1 MGDNNNGWIESID
14 PTSGRTF
21 YANKYTRT
29 TQWDPPPGFRSSH
42 TNNTNNHNIHGASA
56 SSSHHHH
63 GRGSTTT
70 TNTDD
75 DNFLSG
81 MDIARAQME
90 SMKMNNSNNRSAAP
104 PDPNPNTLPEGWEEM
119 TDATTGRTFFIDH
132 ATKTTSWERPTT
144 ASSAAISSSSSKSV
158 VNNNN
163 DSDDTT
169 NGFGFS
175 TTTNSSQA
183 MMMKLNQH
191 GSHNTSWEDNPH
203 SGSRSASH
211 SQNHNQQ
218 QHGYERQHSYNA
230 TNMGLESFATTLSS
244 GPPPLDF
251 VVVSVP
257 DAMRMDCPGC
267 YTAFTY
273 TKRRHHCRLCGVSS
287 SFLL

>member
-29 TQWDPPPGFRSSH
+29 TQWDPPPGFRSS
-42 TNNTNNHNIHGASA
+42 NTNNHNINGASA
-56 SSSHHHH
+56 SSHHHH
-63 GRGSTTT
+63 GRSSTTT
-70 TNTDD
+70 TKNDD

-90 SMKMNNSNNRSAAP
+90 SMKMNNNINSNNRSAAP
-104 PDPNPNTLPEGWEEM
+104 SDNPNALPEGWEEM

-132 ATKTTSWERPTT
+132 ATKTTSWERPT
-144 ASSAAISSSSSKSV
+144 ASSAAISSNKSV

-163 DSDDTT
+163 DSDDDTT

-175 TTTNSSQA
+175 TTNSSQA

-203 SGSRSASH
+203 SGSRASH
-211 SQNHNQQ
+211 SQNHNQ
-218 QHGYERQHSYNA
+218 HNGYERQHSYNA
-230 TNMGLESFATTLSS
+230 TNMGLESSATTLLSG

-273 TKRRHHCRLCGVSS
+273 TKRRHHCRLCGVS
-287 SFLL
+287 